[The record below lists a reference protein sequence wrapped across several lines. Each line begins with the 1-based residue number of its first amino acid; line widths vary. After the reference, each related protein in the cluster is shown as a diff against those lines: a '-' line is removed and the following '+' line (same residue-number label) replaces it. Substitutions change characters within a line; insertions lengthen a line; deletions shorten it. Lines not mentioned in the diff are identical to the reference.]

1 MSAKIRVGIISANW
15 GVTAHLPAW
24 RANRDVEV
32 VAICTA
38 HRETAE
44 AAARAHNIP
53 LPFWDYRKMA
63 QDAEVDVVD
72 VGTRPNLRYDMC
84 LSALHAGKHVY
95 QGVPFAASI
104 EHARDLRDAQLAS
117 QRVGA
122 IDAYS
127 EYLPPFVLAKEM
139 IDEGALGQLLSFTC
153 VLQMSL
159 FNAAQSTFPYN
170 WFWDRAH
177 GCSALRNL
185 GSHALNL
192 IYYFFGEV
200 DEVIA
205 QDEMCL
211 KEWKFVDTGQV
222 LYPQVE
228 DTATVLLKL
237 RNGGIGAFSTS
248 WSAIAGPGYMLDMFG
263 GKGRMLLQGTIMPST
278 DTRLFCAK
286 VGETTPKEI
295 QVPERLT
302 RHDGIDM
309 TADAPHPQYAMAVA
323 FAGMVK
329 AIRNGGNARPSFH
342 QGFHVHSVIEAAHKS
357 AQERRWVRP
366 RDLA

>member
-1 MSAKIRVGIISANW
+1 MADKIRVGIISANW

-24 RANRDVEV
+24 RANPDVEV

-53 LPFWDYRKMA
+53 MPFWDYRKMA
-63 QDAEVDVVD
+63 QDPSLDVID

-84 LSALHAGKHVY
+84 LASLNAGKHVY
-95 QGVPFAASI
+95 TGVPFAASI
-104 EHARDLRDAQLAS
+104 EHARDLRDTQLAS
-117 QRVGA
+117 HRVGA

-139 IDEGALGQLLSFTC
+139 IEEGALGQLFSFSS

-159 FNAAQSTFPYN
+159 FNSQESTFPYN

-192 IYYFFGEV
+192 LYYFFGEV
-200 DEVIA
+200 DEVVA

-211 KEWKFVDTGQV
+211 KEWKFVDNGQV

-237 RNGGIGAFSTS
+237 RNGGVGAFSTS
-248 WSAIAGPGYMLDMFG
+248 WSAIAGPGYMLDLFG
-263 GKGRMLLQGTIMPST
+263 SKGRILLQGTIMPST
-278 DTRLFCAK
+278 ETKLFYAK
-286 VGETTPKEI
+286 VGETTLKEI
-295 QVPERLT
+295 QVPERLKAQ
-302 RHDGIDM
+302 DGISM
-309 TADAPHPQYAMAVA
+309 TADAPHPQFAMAVA
-323 FAGMVK
+323 FTGMVN
-329 AIRNGGNARPSFH
+329 AIRNGGDARPSFS

-357 AQERRWVRP
+357 AQEHRWVRP
-366 RDLA
+366 RDL